1 MKSELRYYAIREKD
15 EEIANRYWRLY
26 YRAINVEHE
35 FREIVLETEVSRLI
49 DIIIAE
55 GLADKLLLDHETPGD
70 TADEPQKP
78 DTHSMLTDDDIPP
91 RQKGCWD

>member
-1 MKSELRYYAIREKD
+1 MKRRTSLVLERMKSELRYYAIREKD

-55 GLADKLLLDHETPGD
+55 GLVGQLHQNETICNK
-70 TADEPQKP
+70 TRK
-78 DTHSMLTDDDIPP
+78 
-91 RQKGCWD
+91 